1 LVLLANRSKA
11 FPETL
16 YKRFLE
22 DKASLTVEEKKLL
35 ASWLK
40 KQCSEY
46 QDALTELEGHEQ
58 YFRAC
63 SWAPYCDKAARECG
77 GWTRDKCKYH
87 KNFELPDDFEAVMGR
102 HRKQKNQASLKTH
115 RSKKRELDQGNNTLE
130 QELDA
135 TKKELRRVKREKK
148 ALEEKMKAAEEKMN
162 KFAADLFGK

>member
-1 LVLLANRSKA
+1 MLLFAGSTASKD
-11 FPETL
+11 PETL

-40 KQCSEY
+40 ERRSEY
-46 QDALTELEGHEQ
+46 QNALTELEEPKQ

-87 KNFELPDDFEAVMGR
+87 KNFILPPDFEAVMKK
-102 HRKQKNQASLKTH
+102 HRDQKNQASFQAH
-115 RSKKRELDQGNNTLE
+115 ISKKRELDQGNNTLE
-130 QELDA
+130 QQLDA
-135 TKKELRRVKREKK
+135 TKKELRKVKKEKK
-148 ALEEKMKAAEEKMN
+148 DLEDRMCQAKRFMKQ
-162 KFAADLFGK
+162 L